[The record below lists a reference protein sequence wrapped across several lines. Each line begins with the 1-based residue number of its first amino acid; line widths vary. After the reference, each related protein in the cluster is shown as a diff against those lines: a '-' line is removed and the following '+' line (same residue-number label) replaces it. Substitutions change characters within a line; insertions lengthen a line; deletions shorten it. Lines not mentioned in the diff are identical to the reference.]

1 MKYIQFILLS
11 FIFAVSVNAQSQTV
25 SFIHGFGDVPQIWND
40 MSDELL
46 QDFDFSPYDV
56 SYNTAQAISTSASSV
71 FIPQSVAV
79 AHSQGGLLSR
89 EYLRQSGTS
98 NLDALITV
106 GTPHLGAPIISNAQ
120 ANNLSVLIDW
130 WIDDLMKGPELLWGE
145 TQAFS
150 FVSDVI
156 GAMQIV
162 GQYGLENYVSGLTAS
177 AASLTDM
184 KPGSS
189 FLNTLN
195 SSPNSTLP
203 SARYA
208 IFGSEDPYGYV
219 RLGDSAV
226 QKGNTGNPIES
237 GLGIDVHSYL
247 SAVWLSA
254 AISTQGIA
262 IYYYWMYN
270 DSDISDPLHFYYFDQ
285 YVKYQAASGGFAWG
299 FLSLR
304 LFQQLDYEVFMVG
317 SLLSNQVLDESD
329 AFIPSVSQAPGF
341 FGSFGDRIL
350 RAEGANHLELT
361 HHPNSEERIQFAF
374 SAIGVPTPP
383 PPPPPLS
390 VSISGQTYIDSGQQG
405 TWTANPEYGSESY
418 SYDWFIRNSTS
429 DPWTQAGT
437 DSETFNWTFHNN
449 TNAIENNYIKVNVI
463 SGSEQAS
470 SEITVTVAPSACEP
484 NEIMC

>member
-1 MKYIQFILLS
+1 MKCIQLILLS
-11 FIFAVSVNAQSQTV
+11 FVFTVSVHAQSQTV
-25 SFIHGFGDVPQIWND
+25 SFIHGFGDVPQVWND

-46 QDFDFSPYDV
+46 HDFDFSPYDV

-79 AHSQGGLLSR
+79 THSQGGLLSR
-89 EYLRQSGTS
+89 EYLRQSGTGS
-98 NLDALITV
+98 LDALITV
-106 GTPHLGAPIISNAQ
+106 GSPHLGAPIISNAQ

-145 TQAFS
+145 SQAYT
-150 FVSDVI
+150 FVSTLI
-156 GAMQIV
+156 ENMQIV
-162 GQYGLENYVSGLTAS
+162 GQYGLENYIANLTAS

-189 FLNTLN
+189 FLNILN
-195 SSPNSTLP
+195 NSPNSTLP

-226 QKGNTGNPIES
+226 RKGNTGNPMES
-237 GLGIDVHSYL
+237 GIGIDVHSYL
-247 SAVWLSA
+247 SAAWLSA

-270 DSDISDPLHFYYFDQ
+270 DSDTSDPLHFYYFDQ

-383 PPPPPLS
+383 PPPPPPS
-390 VSISGQTYIDSGQQG
+390 VSISGPSNMMEGSTD
-405 TWTANPEYGSESY
+405 TFTANVSDGSPPY
-418 SYDWFIRNSTS
+418 SYQWYYKHEND
-429 DPWTQAGT
+429 
-437 DSETFNWTFHNN
+437 FNWTL
-449 TNAIENNYIKVNVI
+449 V
-463 SGSEQAS
+463 SGATGS
-470 SEITVTVAPSACEP
+470 SYNHTAGPSPGEYVRVVVSDSQSDSAEDQHYFT
-484 NEIMC
+484 IMGMGF